1 MATFNGEYYTV
12 LDAAKYLGYSE
23 HTVRTY
29 LLLGSLRGK
38 KLGQNWL
45 VSQEE
50 CDRYLRTK
58 KPRGNPNFKKKKKR

>member
-12 LDAAKYLGYSE
+12 TDAAKYLNYSE

-29 LLLGSLRGK
+29 LLEGCLRGK

-50 CDRYLRTK
+50 CDRFKQSR